1 MPEATSALN
10 GREASAGAITLRDAG
25 LVGMIT
31 LRGNLA
37 SAKLKAA
44 VKKAVG
50 QAVPEVRR
58 MAGGLEGGAGWMSPD
73 ELLLVTAH
81 DKAAETVAA
90 LSAALKAEHHMA
102 VNVSDARAVI
112 TLRGGHAAEVL
123 AKLAPADLD
132 PDLFPVGELRRTRL
146 GQVAAAFWKS
156 DEDTFHVIC
165 FRSVADYVFDLL
177 EASAKAGPVGVF

>member
-1 MPEATSALN
+1 MSEATSALN
-10 GREASAGAITLRDAG
+10 GREAGAGAVTLRDAG

-31 LRGNLA
+31 LRGDLA

-50 QAVPEVRR
+50 QPVPAPRR

-81 DKAAETVAA
+81 DKAGETVAA
-90 LSAALKAEHHMA
+90 LATALKGERHMA
-102 VNVSDARAVI
+102 VDVSDARAVI
-112 TLRGGHAAEVL
+112 TLRGSYVAEVL

-132 PDLFPVGELRRTRL
+132 PGVFPVGEMRRTRL

-165 FRSVADYVFDLL
+165 FRSVADYAFGVL
-177 EASAKAGPVGVF
+177 EASAKAGPVGLF